1 MNYQF
6 EVLTVRDINFQDD
19 SGRKV
24 SGKQLWV
31 IGATEETSWHGYE
44 VMKIWVN
51 DGTRLDAAVQQLRR
65 GDQINVTFNRRGKV
79 ETIDLIG

>member
-6 EVLTVRDINFQDD
+6 EVLTVRDINFQDNE
-19 SGRKV
+19 GRKI

-31 IGATEETSWHGYE
+31 IGATEEESWHGYE
-44 VMKIWVN
+44 VMKIWIN
-51 DGTRLDAAVQQLRR
+51 NGTKLDACAQQLRR

-79 ETIDLIG
+79 ETIDLIA